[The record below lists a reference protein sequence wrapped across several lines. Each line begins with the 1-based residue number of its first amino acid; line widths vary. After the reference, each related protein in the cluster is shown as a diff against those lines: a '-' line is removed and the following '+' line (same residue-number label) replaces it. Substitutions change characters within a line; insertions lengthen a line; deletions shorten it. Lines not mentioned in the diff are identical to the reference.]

1 MKYKRFGDNRGVAL
15 PLALMAFVV
24 LAALSAALLAIG
36 SSEVQIAANHLRNT
50 QAQFLAEA
58 GLEHAFSRIW
68 WLWNNSRASL
78 TNTADFPQDIP
89 GLVGATPLGE
99 PGNTPGNYTVQYQS
113 VGLWTWRVVSTGT
126 TIVGSQQFPQIRR
139 AVMSTSF
146 ISKYAILT
154 EEVEV
159 GGNGRVQG
167 PLGAIHGNGKTEV
180 EGSAFVDQTA
190 TSAGAVCDGCT
201 DASRVGVP
209 GVSGPNKPAQTIPLA
224 NPLDFLPM
232 ADYIFGDGTT
242 VINGITVPVNKIL
255 QRDGMLFVENTPSFA
270 GWSMQG
276 PGEWSFS
283 GGTTPPNGTFYASH
297 EIKITASPGSAGSPW
312 RATFVAGAASGGGEV
327 EIEGNPNIVPYLQDL
342 LIIADKVEVK
352 GTGGG
357 ASLTGAIVAKD
368 EVKMEG
374 SANLTGNVISNGKVE
389 IKGNATITYS
399 DGTVTTLIGPLQ
411 ILSWGL

>member
-1 MKYKRFGDNRGVAL
+1 MRRINRMLPFLRNERGVAL

-36 SSEVQIAANHLRNT
+36 SSEVQIASNHLHGT
-50 QAQFLAEA
+50 QAFYVAEA
-58 GLEHAFSRIW
+58 GLEHAYSVLRITPT
-68 WLWNNSRASL
+68 LVTTNPPNSL
-78 TNTADFPQDIP
+78 TTVPGIPAD
-89 GLVGATPLGE
+89 TPLG
-99 PGNTPGNYTVQYQS
+99 GFGNYTVQYRS
-113 VGLWTWRVVSTGT
+113 AGANTVFVVSTGT
-126 TIVGSQQFPQIRR
+126 STTWSTQRVLR
-139 AVMSTSF
+139 AIMSTSF

-167 PLGAIHGNGKTEV
+167 PLGAIHGNNKTKV

-190 TSAGAVCDGCT
+190 TSASNTCDGCT

-224 NPLDFLPM
+224 NPLDFLPL
-232 ADYIFGDGTT
+232 ADFIFGDGTT
-242 VINGITVPVNKIL
+242 VVNGITVPVNKIL

-283 GGTTPPNGTFYASH
+283 GGTTPPNGTFYASR

-327 EIEGNPNIVPYLQDL
+327 EIEGHPNIVPYLQDL

-352 GTGGG
+352 GTGGD

-368 EVKMEG
+368 EVEMEG